1 MLLIDWIP
9 YGAGN
14 SQIISESASYVAH
27 VGDLA
32 VLDIIF
38 DKSIRM
44 AYAA

>member
-1 MLLIDWIP
+1 MLLTYRIP

-14 SQIISESASYVAH
+14 SQIISESAGDVAH
-27 VGDLA
+27 LGNLA